1 MVRDFKDSKL
11 RSKRISDKYK
21 ERIKN
26 GWVSPL
32 RGKKRAK
39 EVVERISSI
48 LKNQYKNGREVWSKG
63 LTKDNIEGL
72 KKISKKMKG
81 NKNGIGH
88 KVSDENKTKLSERMK
103 GNKINLGK
111 KYSKERRDKIGK
123 ANIIS
128 LKGRKI
134 PLVVIK
140 KIAKTK
146 IEKGMQI
153 SPELLSDFENYRRDV
168 LKETRKHKK
177 KLFKDWNGLCY
188 YTEKNIIKFYNKEDY
203 NNPNFPVI
211 DHRMSIFDGFN
222 NNISHAIVGGIDNL
236 CICTRKI
243 NGIKNKRSFI

>member
-11 RSKRISDKYK
+11 RSKRI
-21 ERIKN
+21 
-26 GWVSPL
+26 
-32 RGKKRAK
+32 
-39 EVVERISSI
+39 
-48 LKNQYKNGREVWSKG
+48 
-63 LTKDNIEGL
+63 
-72 KKISKKMKG
+72 
-81 NKNGIGH
+81 
-88 KVSDENKTKLSERMK
+88 
-103 GNKINLGK
+103 
-111 KYSKERRDKIGK
+111 
-123 ANIIS
+123 IIS

-134 PLVVIK
+134 PLV
-140 KIAKTK
+140 
-146 IEKGMQI
+146 

-168 LKETRKHKK
+168 LKETRKHKN

>member
-32 RGKKRAK
+32 RCKKRAK

-63 LTKDNIEGL
+63 LTKENIEGL

-88 KVSDENKTKLSERMK
+88 KVSDENKRKLRERMK

-111 KYSKERRDKIGK
+111 KYNKERRDKIGK
-123 ANIIS
+123 ANSIA

-134 PLVVIK
+134 PREVIDR
-140 KIAKTK
+140 IAITK
-146 IEKGMQI
+146 IKKGMQI
-153 SPELLSDFENYRRDV
+153 SPELLSDFENYKRDV
-168 LKETRKHKK
+168 LKQTRKHKK
-177 KLFKDWNGLCY
+177 KLFTDWDGLCY
-188 YTEKNIIKFYNKEDY
+188 YTKKNILKFYDKEDC
-203 NNPNFPVI
+203 NNLNFPVI
-211 DHRMSIFDGFN
+211 DHKMSIFDGFN
-222 NNISHAIVGGIDNL
+222 NNISHMIVGGIDNL

>member
-1 MVRDFKDSKL
+1 MVR
-11 RSKRISDKYK
+11 
-21 ERIKN
+21 
-26 GWVSPL
+26 
-32 RGKKRAK
+32 
-39 EVVERISSI
+39 
-48 LKNQYKNGREVWSKG
+48 
-63 LTKDNIEGL
+63 
-72 KKISKKMKG
+72 KISEQHRKNLSKSAMG
-81 NKNGIGH
+81 NKNGLGH
-88 KVSDENKTKLSERMK
+88 KMSIDNKIAQSKRMI
-103 GNKINLGK
+103 GNKCGK
-111 KYSKERRDKIGK
+111 GVMFTKERRDKIGK
-123 ANIIS
+123 ANSIS
-128 LKGRKI
+128 LKGRKL
-134 PLVVIK
+134 PKQVID

-146 IEKGMQI
+146 IKNGMQI

-188 YTEKNIIKFYNKEDY
+188 YIEKNIIKFHNKEDY